1 MTISLE
7 VNVQCRH
14 CKGFWHSPNVPDLQ
28 EAQAWFESH
37 SDEHAPR
44 QVCQSC
50 HQARD
55 GLFTDTDET
64 TWCGECY
71 ASALDYARQRIKE
84 AWGTPDEVFDRLM
97 ESMNEGPPLEPRAVA
112 DMDVHAHFIELR
124 VEARRRLDNGESKGQ
139 VVDWLLDLAHAP
151 IEGDHDSDEAIQQV
165 RYQVAAQKVFRQ
177 LQGIK
182 TLREMNEGY

>member
-1 MTISLE
+1 
-7 VNVQCRH
+7 
-14 CKGFWHSPNVPDLQ
+14 
-28 EAQAWFESH
+28 
-37 SDEHAPR
+37 
-44 QVCQSC
+44 
-50 HQARD
+50 
-55 GLFTDTDET
+55 
-64 TWCGECY
+64 
-71 ASALDYARQRIKE
+71 
-84 AWGTPDEVFDRLM
+84 M